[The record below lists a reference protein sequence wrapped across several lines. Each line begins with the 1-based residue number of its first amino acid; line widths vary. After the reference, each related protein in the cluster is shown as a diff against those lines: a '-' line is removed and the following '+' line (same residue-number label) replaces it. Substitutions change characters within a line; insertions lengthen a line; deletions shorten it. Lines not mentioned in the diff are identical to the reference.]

1 MFARY
6 CRQCAFRRARSALS
20 CVKVVLVLC
29 FILLL
34 SLILIRTDYRRFPGA
49 LFPLPHSPFDGM
61 CTSDDAFDTPD
72 SLTNLTI
79 TKGTGQYVSICE
91 KSFDARRLGNHLFNF
106 AAMLKAASLTGRQVA
121 MVKKRPNYQ
130 WIDSVFNISI
140 ARIDRIDQLCP
151 CVDVTESRALAYEW
165 SLPKVITKARNS
177 SQKSLLICGYM
188 QSWRYMT
195 GVETTLR
202 RQLRPQTHL
211 CEAVVKYFQR
221 IRPPSWSGNY
231 LRVGIHIRTG
241 DIANALL
248 LRKGYTIP
256 QLPFF
261 ERAVNYIVKNGT
273 SLFTIKNGERRKLQL
288 IVTTDDFRW
297 SSAHLNLSSM
307 VNKWKNSTVDI
318 NLTYSLNN
326 TAAFD
331 LIMLS
336 KCDVVVMTTGTFGWW
351 AAWLANRKLTI
362 YYSRWPRVGS
372 DIDKMFVR
380 NDFFPPDWIPI
391 DGPFFTF

>member
-1 MFARY
+1 
-6 CRQCAFRRARSALS
+6 
-20 CVKVVLVLC
+20 
-29 FILLL
+29 
-34 SLILIRTDYRRFPGA
+34 
-49 LFPLPHSPFDGM
+49 M

-79 TKGTGQYVSICE
+79 TKGTGQYVSVCE
-91 KSFDARRLGNHLFNF
+91 KAFDSRRLGNHLFNF

-211 CEAVVKYFQR
+211 CEAVVKYFER

-241 DIANALL
+241 DIANGSAIA
-248 LRKGYTIP
+248 KGLHYTSVAV
-256 QLPFF
+256 F
-261 ERAVNYIVKNGT
+261 ERAVNYIVKM
-273 SLFTIKNGERRKLQL
+273 
-288 IVTTDDFRW
+288 
-297 SSAHLNLSSM
+297 AHRYL
-307 VNKWKNSTVDI
+307 
-318 NLTYSLNN
+318 
-326 TAAFD
+326 
-331 LIMLS
+331 
-336 KCDVVVMTTGTFGWW
+336 
-351 AAWLANRKLTI
+351 R
-362 YYSRWPRVGS
+362 
-372 DIDKMFVR
+372 
-380 NDFFPPDWIPI
+380 
-391 DGPFFTF
+391 